1 MLDLAAAHAVR
12 ATGCVE
18 PNPLVGAV
26 IVREGA
32 GGSGGEV
39 VAIGHHRVFGGVH
52 AEVDAIT
59 RARELG
65 REVRGCVMYVTLEPC
80 SHTGKQPP
88 CTEAVIAAGIRR
100 VVCARRDP
108 NPLASGGAE
117 RLRRAGIEVE
127 FTGVSTR
134 AIELSEPFVRRLGSK
149 LPWVIAKWAAT
160 IDGRLATAASDS
172 KWISGSRSRAK
183 VQKLRSRVDAIVTGI
198 GTALVD
204 DPELTCRDYPW
215 RRGAVGAAGGA
226 AGVAGG
232 GAGGAAGGADGGAG
246 FSAAEQTG
254 PLRVVLDAGLKL
266 ANQRHA
272 RLLTTLDQAP
282 LLVLTA
288 PGQEATPL
296 AKRLTDAGASVAA
309 VPLAEDGSRG
319 LSVRAAME
327 HLRAR
332 CGASTVLV
340 EAGPT
345 LLGSVLQGDAQGTLA
360 DELHVFTGPLV
371 IGHEDAM
378 ALAGR
383 RPVDKLAEA
392 SRWRVVDVRQL
403 DDDVRVVYRRAGG

>member
-1 MLDLAAAHAVR
+1 MNERWTKAMLDLAAAHAVR

-32 GGSGGEV
+32 SGSGGEV
-39 VAIGHHRVFGGVH
+39 IAIGHHRVFGGVH
-52 AEVDAIT
+52 AEVDAIS
-59 RARELG
+59 RAAQLG
-65 REVRGCVMYVTLEPC
+65 RDVRGCTMYVTLEPC

-88 CTEAVIAAGIRR
+88 CTDAVITAGITR
-100 VVCARRDP
+100 VVCGRRDP

-117 RLRRAGIEVE
+117 KLRAAGIAVE
-127 FTGVSTR
+127 FKDVSPR
-134 AIELSEPFVRRLGSK
+134 AIELSEPFVGRLTSK

-160 IDGRLATAASDS
+160 IDGRLATSTSDS
-172 KWISGSRSRAK
+172 KWISGARSRAK

-198 GTALVD
+198 GTVLVD
-204 DPELTCRDYPW
+204 DPELTCRDYSW
-215 RRGAVGAAGGA
+215 RRSAAC
-226 AGVAGG
+226 
-232 GAGGAAGGADGGAG
+232 GAGAGT
-246 FSAAEQTG
+246 AEQTG

-288 PGQEATPL
+288 PGQETTSL
-296 AKRLTDAGASVAA
+296 AKRLTDAGAAVAA
-309 VPLAEDGSRG
+309 VPLAGDGSRG
-319 LSVRAAME
+319 LSIRAAME
-327 HLRAR
+327 YLRSK
-332 CGASTVLV
+332 CGASTVLL

-345 LLGSVLQGDAQGTLA
+345 LLGSVLQGDEQGALA

-378 ALAGR
+378 TLAGR
-383 RPVDKLAEA
+383 RPVDRLGEA

-403 DDDVRVVYRRAGG
+403 DDDVRVVYRRARSK

>member
-1 MLDLAAAHAVR
+1 MNERWTKAMLDLAAAHAVR

-32 GGSGGEV
+32 SGSGGEV
-39 VAIGHHRVFGGVH
+39 IAIGHHRVFGGVH
-52 AEVDAIT
+52 AEVDAIS
-59 RARELG
+59 RAAQLG
-65 REVRGCVMYVTLEPC
+65 RDVRGCTMYVTLEPC

-88 CTEAVIAAGIRR
+88 CTDAVIAAGITR

-117 RLRRAGIEVE
+117 KLRAAGIAVE
-127 FTGVSTR
+127 FTEVSPR
-134 AIELSEPFVRRLGSK
+134 AIELSEPFVGRLTSK

-160 IDGRLATAASDS
+160 IDGRLATSTSDS
-172 KWISGSRSRAK
+172 KWISGPRSRAK

-198 GTALVD
+198 GTVLVD

-215 RRGAVGAAGGA
+215 RRGAAGRAGAANSGT
-226 AGVAGG
+226 
-232 GAGGAAGGADGGAG
+232 
-246 FSAAEQTG
+246 AEQTG

-288 PGQEATPL
+288 PGQETTSL

-309 VPLAEDGSRG
+309 VPLAGDGSRG
-319 LSVRAAME
+319 LSFRAAME
-327 HLRAR
+327 HLRAQR
-332 CGASTVLV
+332 GASTVLV

-345 LLGSVLQGDAQGTLA
+345 LLGSVLQGDEQGALA

-378 ALAGR
+378 TLAGR
-383 RPVDKLAEA
+383 RPVDRLGEA

-403 DDDVRVVYRRAGG
+403 DDDVRVVYRRARGN